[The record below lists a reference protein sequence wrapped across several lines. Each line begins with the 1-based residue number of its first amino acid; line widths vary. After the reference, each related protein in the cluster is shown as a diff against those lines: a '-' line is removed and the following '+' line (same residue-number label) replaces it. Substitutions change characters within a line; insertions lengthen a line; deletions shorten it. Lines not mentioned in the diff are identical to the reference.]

1 MRNADLHDLSRR
13 QVLPEVKVE
22 EEVGVLSCWIR
33 PELEKEGDLVPKVE
47 EEGGV
52 AAKQKGDPHLAGGG
66 GGQQEGG
73 VLPEVEEEGGSTP

>member
-22 EEVGVLSCWIR
+22 EEVGVLPQWIR
-33 PELEKEGDLVPKVE
+33 PEPEKEAELVPE
-47 EEGGV
+47 AEAEGG
-52 AAKQKGDPHLAGGG
+52 AAAEQKGDPHLTGGG